1 MYGNVYIRCLIRHF
15 FILQSMILL
24 DYCSVLQNKHL
35 PYTENTED
43 CRLGSRLD
51 LKEVRGQRLGLVRI
65 RYIKIVFEVV

>member
-15 FILQSMILL
+15 FILFKIISVLQSMILL

-51 LKEVRGQRLGLVRI
+51 LKEVRG
-65 RYIKIVFEVV
+65 